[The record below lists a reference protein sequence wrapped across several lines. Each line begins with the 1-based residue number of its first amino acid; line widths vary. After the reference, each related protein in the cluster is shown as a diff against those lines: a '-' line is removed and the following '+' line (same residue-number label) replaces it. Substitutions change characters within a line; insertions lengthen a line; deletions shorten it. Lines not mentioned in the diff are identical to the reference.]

1 MRLEG
6 FKADFSQLTFVIIL
20 SNIPHVASLF
30 FWSILS

>member
-6 FKADFSQLTFVIIL
+6 SEADFCQLTFVIIL

-30 FWSILS
+30 F